1 MDYRS
6 CFIFMDGQMIF
17 FLTCMIKSFHCVV
30 NLLYFSPHRESYL
43 ITFSSPVTRIKSWH
57 STFLQT
63 TDVSNLDFILNSDD
77 MYVS

>member
-1 MDYRS
+1 
-6 CFIFMDGQMIF
+6 MIF

-63 TDVSNLDFILNSDD
+63 TDVWIWTWNLDFILNSDD